1 MNKKQQQSEDTRK
14 RIADAAKQLFMQ
26 KGYKSTSI
34 EEIVEATGSS
44 KGNIY
49 YHFKSKEGLFLFL
62 IEEWDLEWDQ
72 RWDEQGRNYKNSV
85 DKLYASPNN
94 WYL

>member
-34 EEIVEATGSS
+34 EEIVEAPAAA
-44 KGNIY
+44 KAIFIIILRARKVCFY
-49 YHFKSKEGLFLFL
+49 F
-62 IEEWDLEWDQ
+62 
-72 RWDEQGRNYKNSV
+72 
-85 DKLYASPNN
+85 
-94 WYL
+94 